1 VLTIIE
7 KETVFATACLWLC
20 HDNHNCFYGMVGSA
34 IIRLGGC
41 MDYTNGKSVY
51 LKKNPVKIEA
61 NLAQVALKDVPLEVR
76 KKEAKKP
83 LFLTRYE

>member
-1 VLTIIE
+1 
-7 KETVFATACLWLC
+7 
-20 HDNHNCFYGMVGSA
+20 
-34 IIRLGGC
+34 

-51 LKKNPVKIEA
+51 LKKGSVKIEA

-76 KKEAKKP
+76 KKEAKQP

>member
-1 VLTIIE
+1 
-7 KETVFATACLWLC
+7 
-20 HDNHNCFYGMVGSA
+20 MVGSA

-51 LKKNPVKIEA
+51 LKKGHVKIEA